1 MASRFL
7 VSPSEPLEPSVPEP
21 AARRR
26 YRTRGLRCALSVPVV
41 CGAVIGAGEA
51 SAVVGPDGTEAA
63 FCLPPPVTPPVTPP
77 VKPPVTPPVTT
88 PEPASAGR
96 ATAGIC

>member
-63 FCLPPPVTPPVTPP
+63 FCLPPPVTPPVT
-77 VKPPVTPPVTT
+77 T
-88 PEPASAGR
+88 PEPASAGG
-96 ATAGIC
+96 AEPVHAGGAFVGG